1 MFHLSDTERLKSNF
15 DSLRNFLCL
24 INLRIHFLISEK
36 KPTYFWRFLAYY
48 PLPIM
53 DQGKTLPDMNLLN
66 QGGNKKM
73 TKKKKRKITII
84 DQGETLPDM
93 SLLNQG
99 DSKKMT
105 KKKESKI
112 TSVDQGKTLPD
123 LNLLNQGGNKKMAE
137 KKKKRKIISSETHRF
152 ELSLEI
158 IKADSKTQYP
168 EFNWLDLVDKKK
180 ASEME
185 VVEQK
190 EVIDPIS
197 GDDTD
202 AIAREIDVI
211 KLEESFENTV
221 CSEHL

>member
-1 MFHLSDTERLKSNF
+1 
-15 DSLRNFLCL
+15 
-24 INLRIHFLISEK
+24 
-36 KPTYFWRFLAYY
+36 
-48 PLPIM
+48 M
-53 DQGKTLPDMNLLN
+53 DQGKTLPNMNLLN

-105 KKKESKI
+105 KKKKSKI

-123 LNLLNQGGNKKMAE
+123 MNLLNQEGNKKMAK

-158 IKADSKTQYP
+158 IQADENSKTQYP

-180 ASEME
+180 ASETE

-221 CSEHL
+221 CSKHL

>member
-1 MFHLSDTERLKSNF
+1 
-15 DSLRNFLCL
+15 
-24 INLRIHFLISEK
+24 
-36 KPTYFWRFLAYY
+36 
-48 PLPIM
+48 M
-53 DQGKTLPDMNLLN
+53 DQGKTLPNMNLLN

-105 KKKESKI
+105 KKKKSKI

-123 LNLLNQGGNKKMAE
+123 MNLLNQEGNKKMAK

-158 IKADSKTQYP
+158 IQADENSKTQYP

-180 ASEME
+180 ASETE

>member
-1 MFHLSDTERLKSNF
+1 
-15 DSLRNFLCL
+15 
-24 INLRIHFLISEK
+24 
-36 KPTYFWRFLAYY
+36 
-48 PLPIM
+48 
-53 DQGKTLPDMNLLN
+53 MNLLN

-180 ASEME
+180 ASETE

>member
-1 MFHLSDTERLKSNF
+1 
-15 DSLRNFLCL
+15 
-24 INLRIHFLISEK
+24 
-36 KPTYFWRFLAYY
+36 
-48 PLPIM
+48 M
-53 DQGKTLPDMNLLN
+53 DQGKTLPNMNLLN

-73 TKKKKRKITII
+73 TKKKKRKITVM

-123 LNLLNQGGNKKMAE
+123 TNLLNQEGNK
-137 KKKKRKIISSETHRF
+137 KKKKRKRISSETYRF

-158 IKADSKTQYP
+158 NQADENSKTQYP

-197 GDDTD
+197 GDETD

-211 KLEESFENTV
+211 KLEESFESTV
-221 CSEHL
+221 CSKHL

>member
-1 MFHLSDTERLKSNF
+1 
-15 DSLRNFLCL
+15 
-24 INLRIHFLISEK
+24 
-36 KPTYFWRFLAYY
+36 
-48 PLPIM
+48 M
-53 DQGKTLPDMNLLN
+53 DQGKTLPNMNLLN

-84 DQGETLPDM
+84 DQGKTLPDM
-93 SLLNQG
+93 NLLNQG
-99 DSKKMT
+99 DGRKMT
-105 KKKESKI
+105 KKEKRKV
-112 TSVDQGKTLPD
+112 TKMDQGKTLPD
-123 LNLLNQGGNKKMAE
+123 MNILDQEGNKKMAK

-158 IKADSKTQYP
+158 IQADENSKTQYP

-180 ASEME
+180 ASETE
-185 VVEQK
+185 VVDQK

-202 AIAREIDVI
+202 AITREIDVI

-221 CSEHL
+221 CSKHL

>member
-1 MFHLSDTERLKSNF
+1 
-15 DSLRNFLCL
+15 
-24 INLRIHFLISEK
+24 
-36 KPTYFWRFLAYY
+36 
-48 PLPIM
+48 M
-53 DQGKTLPDMNLLN
+53 DQGKTLPNMNLLN
-66 QGGNKKM
+66 QEGNKKM

-84 DQGETLPDM
+84 DQGETLPNM

-99 DSKKMT
+99 DSKKVT
-105 KKKESKI
+105 KKKKSKI

-123 LNLLNQGGNKKMAE
+123 FNLLNQEGNKKMAK
-137 KKKKRKIISSETHRF
+137 KKKKRKIICSETHRF

-158 IKADSKTQYP
+158 IQADESSKTQYP

-180 ASEME
+180 ASETE
-185 VVEQK
+185 VVDQK

-202 AIAREIDVI
+202 AITREIDVI

-221 CSEHL
+221 CSKHL

>member
-1 MFHLSDTERLKSNF
+1 
-15 DSLRNFLCL
+15 
-24 INLRIHFLISEK
+24 
-36 KPTYFWRFLAYY
+36 
-48 PLPIM
+48 M
-53 DQGKTLPDMNLLN
+53 DQGKTLPNMNLLN

-84 DQGETLPDM
+84 DQAETLPDM

-105 KKKESKI
+105 KKKKSKI

-123 LNLLNQGGNKKMAE
+123 MNLLNQEGNKKMAK

-158 IKADSKTQYP
+158 IQADENSKTQYP

-180 ASEME
+180 ASETE

-221 CSEHL
+221 CSKHL

>member
-1 MFHLSDTERLKSNF
+1 
-15 DSLRNFLCL
+15 
-24 INLRIHFLISEK
+24 
-36 KPTYFWRFLAYY
+36 
-48 PLPIM
+48 M
-53 DQGKTLPDMNLLN
+53 DQEKTLPDMNLLN

-84 DQGETLPDM
+84 DQAETLPDM

-105 KKKESKI
+105 KKKKSKI

-123 LNLLNQGGNKKMAE
+123 MNLLNQEGNKKMA
-137 KKKKRKIISSETHRF
+137 KKKKKSKIISSETHRF

-158 IKADSKTQYP
+158 IQVDESSKTQYP

-180 ASEME
+180 ASETE

-190 EVIDPIS
+190 EVIGLIS

>member
-1 MFHLSDTERLKSNF
+1 
-15 DSLRNFLCL
+15 
-24 INLRIHFLISEK
+24 
-36 KPTYFWRFLAYY
+36 
-48 PLPIM
+48 
-53 DQGKTLPDMNLLN
+53 MNLLN

-123 LNLLNQGGNKKMAE
+123 LNLLNEGGNKKIAK

-158 IKADSKTQYP
+158 IQADENSKTQYP

-180 ASEME
+180 ASETE

-202 AIAREIDVI
+202 TQFNEIVREIDVI

-221 CSEHL
+221 CSKHL

>member
-1 MFHLSDTERLKSNF
+1 
-15 DSLRNFLCL
+15 
-24 INLRIHFLISEK
+24 
-36 KPTYFWRFLAYY
+36 
-48 PLPIM
+48 M
-53 DQGKTLPDMNLLN
+53 DQGKTLPNMNLLN

-73 TKKKKRKITII
+73 TKKKKRKITIM

-123 LNLLNQGGNKKMAE
+123 MNLLNQEGNKKIAK
-137 KKKKRKIISSETHRF
+137 KKKKRKIIGSETHRF

-158 IKADSKTQYP
+158 IQADESGKTQYP

-180 ASEME
+180 ASETE
-185 VVEQK
+185 VVDQK
-190 EVIDPIS
+190 EVIDTIS
-197 GDDTD
+197 VDDTD

-221 CSEHL
+221 CLEHL

>member
-1 MFHLSDTERLKSNF
+1 
-15 DSLRNFLCL
+15 
-24 INLRIHFLISEK
+24 
-36 KPTYFWRFLAYY
+36 
-48 PLPIM
+48 M
-53 DQGKTLPDMNLLN
+53 DQEKTLPDMNLLN

-84 DQGETLPDM
+84 DQAETLPDM

-105 KKKESKI
+105 KKKKSKI

-123 LNLLNQGGNKKMAE
+123 MNLLNQEGNKKMA
-137 KKKKRKIISSETHRF
+137 KKKKKSKIISSETHRF

-158 IKADSKTQYP
+158 IQVDESSKTQYP

-180 ASEME
+180 ASETE

-221 CSEHL
+221 CSKHL

>member
-1 MFHLSDTERLKSNF
+1 
-15 DSLRNFLCL
+15 
-24 INLRIHFLISEK
+24 
-36 KPTYFWRFLAYY
+36 
-48 PLPIM
+48 M

-66 QGGNKKM
+66 QGGNKKV

-84 DQGETLPDM
+84 DQGKTLPDM
-93 SLLNQG
+93 NILHQG
-99 DSKKMT
+99 DSKKIT
-105 KKKESKI
+105 KKKKRKI
-112 TSVDQGKTLPD
+112 TKIDQGKTLPD
-123 LNLLNQGGNKKMAE
+123 MNLLNQESNKKMAKE
-137 KKKKRKIISSETHRF
+137 KKKRKIISYETHRF

-158 IKADSKTQYP
+158 IQADEDSKTQYP

-180 ASEME
+180 AASETE

>member
-1 MFHLSDTERLKSNF
+1 
-15 DSLRNFLCL
+15 
-24 INLRIHFLISEK
+24 
-36 KPTYFWRFLAYY
+36 
-48 PLPIM
+48 M
-53 DQGKTLPDMNLLN
+53 DQGKTLPNMNLLN
-66 QGGNKKM
+66 QGGNKKV

-105 KKKESKI
+105 KKKKSKI

-123 LNLLNQGGNKKMAE
+123 TNLLNQEGNKKMAK

-158 IKADSKTQYP
+158 IQADENSKTQYP

-180 ASEME
+180 ASETE

>member
-1 MFHLSDTERLKSNF
+1 
-15 DSLRNFLCL
+15 
-24 INLRIHFLISEK
+24 
-36 KPTYFWRFLAYY
+36 
-48 PLPIM
+48 M
-53 DQGKTLPDMNLLN
+53 DQGKTLPNMNLLN

-105 KKKESKI
+105 KKKKSKI

-123 LNLLNQGGNKKMAE
+123 MNLLNQEGNKKMAK

-158 IKADSKTQYP
+158 VQADENSKTQYP

-180 ASEME
+180 ASETE

-221 CSEHL
+221 CSKHL